1 MSQHKGSKKS
11 ASDAL
16 AGMESQMKSL
26 LIAVATITFVRF
38 MISFLNIWLDWP
50 IVLFLAFANLIA
62 LAALLVVT
70 VKNDSERVGA
80 TNSGS
85 NLRGGFYLASG
96 IAILGILGYFLLN
109 ESPLF
114 GFLYNFGSIAVVT
127 LTILRAKNEG
137 DRDATQSSETTK
149 KSGGLL

>member
-11 ASDAL
+11 ASEAF

-26 LIAVATITFVRF
+26 LIAVVTITFVRF

-70 VKNDSERVGA
+70 VRNDSERVGT

-85 NLRGGFYLASG
+85 NLRGIFYLASG
-96 IAILGILGYFLLN
+96 IAILGLLGYFLLN

-127 LTILRAKNEG
+127 LTILRAKNESNSDSG
-137 DRDATQSSETTK
+137 SESTVVNK
-149 KSGGLL
+149 PSGLL